1 MRLTLVISSLGG
13 GGAERVMTAM
23 ANYWASQGRE
33 VTLITYS
40 PSEDFYELAAAVRRV
55 RLNLLAPTRNLFH
68 AGLKFVSRWWSLRRA
83 IQASKPDVVL
93 SFMDKTNVLTLL
105 ACAGLRLRVAVA
117 ERTNPVHYTI
127 PRAWS
132 RLRDGL
138 YRYASA
144 VVVQT
149 ESLRT
154 WADSRCDPA
163 RVHVIPN
170 ALDQARLSAMTE
182 AVKASTDPCWE
193 GRIMAM
199 GRMTQ
204 EKGHDLLLAACAQV
218 LSEFPR
224 WRLEFI
230 GDGPLRSALQ
240 AQQWGISDQVAF
252 HGQLAEPFGTLKTA
266 DIFVLPS
273 RVEGFPNVLLEA
285 MALGRA
291 CVSFNC
297 PSGPSELIDHE
308 VNGLLVPSEDVAAL
322 ARAIRRLISQP
333 QLRTQ
338 LGAQARESTTRF
350 TERAV
355 MRQWDKVLGL

>member
-1 MRLTLVISSLGG
+1 MRVTLVISSLGG

-23 ANYWASQGRE
+23 ANHWASQGRE

-40 PSEDFYELAAAVRRV
+40 PSEDFYKLSTAVTRV
-55 RLNLLAPTRNLFH
+55 RLNLLAPTRSLLH
-68 AGLKFVSRWWSLRRA
+68 AGLKFVWRWWSLRRA

-127 PRAWS
+127 PRTWS
-132 RLRDGL
+132 RLRDVL
-138 YRYASA
+138 YRHACA

-154 WADSRCDPA
+154 WANLRCDPA

-170 ALDQARLSAMTE
+170 ALDEARLSAMTE
-182 AVKASTDPCWE
+182 AVKASTDSCWD

-199 GRMTQ
+199 GRMTP

-218 LSEFPR
+218 LPEFPR
-224 WRLEFI
+224 WRLELI
-230 GDGPLRSALQ
+230 GDGPLRTALQ
-240 AQQWGISDQVAF
+240 AQQSEISNQVVF
-252 HGQLAEPFGTLKTA
+252 HGQLVEPFGTLKAA

-285 MALGRA
+285 MALGRP

-308 VNGLLVPSEDVAAL
+308 VNGLLVPAQDVAEL
-322 ARAIRRLISQP
+322 ATAIRRLILQP
-333 QLRTQ
+333 QVRAQ
-338 LGAQARESTTRF
+338 LGAQARVSTTRF
-350 TERAV
+350 TEGAV
-355 MRQWDKVLGL
+355 MQQWDKVLAL